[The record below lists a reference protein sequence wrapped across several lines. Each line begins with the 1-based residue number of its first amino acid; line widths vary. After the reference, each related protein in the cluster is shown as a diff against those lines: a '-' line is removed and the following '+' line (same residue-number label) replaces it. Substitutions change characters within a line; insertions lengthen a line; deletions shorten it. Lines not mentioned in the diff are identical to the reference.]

1 MNSEPTA
8 ATATNNNSPK
18 EENNKKTD
26 KSEKAIKLEVIS
38 AKDLQG

>member
-8 ATATNNNSPK
+8 TTATNKNSPK
-18 EENNKKTD
+18 EVNNKKSD
-26 KSEKAIKLEVIS
+26 KSYKAIKLEVIS